1 MLSSELS
8 LYCNEY
14 CFKIMKGKKVE
25 KLETNIEELKA
36 SKVKY
41 IFAAVEILNS
51 VDIGI
56 QLEKVFENESSPY
69 IVYLYKII

>member
-1 MLSSELS
+1 MR
-8 LYCNEY
+8 
-14 CFKIMKGKKVE
+14 GKKVE